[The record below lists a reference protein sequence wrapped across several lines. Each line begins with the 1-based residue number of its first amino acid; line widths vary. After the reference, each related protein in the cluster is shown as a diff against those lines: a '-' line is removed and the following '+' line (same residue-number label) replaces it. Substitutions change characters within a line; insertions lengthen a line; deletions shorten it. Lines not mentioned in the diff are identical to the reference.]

1 MSLNNQAKFY
11 LRYFASLREQVQC
24 SDEVLGGADVDMLE
38 TVAALRA
45 HLAGRGGCW
54 ATAFAPEHVLLVAV
68 NHALGS
74 STTRLA
80 DGDEVAFFPPVT
92 GG

>member
-1 MSLNNQAKFY
+1 MNHQAKLH

-24 SDEVLGGADVDMLE
+24 SGEEVPGAGLE
-38 TVAALRA
+38 TVAHLRA
-45 HLAGRGGCW
+45 QLSERGGCW
-54 ATAFAPEHVLLVAV
+54 AQAFAPEQCLLVAV
-68 NHALGS
+68 NHALGAP
-74 STTRLA
+74 TTRLA